1 MIIDTISII
10 ACVLIVL
17 LTIES
22 IIANPFFRNI
32 RRRDDDDFSVADAES
47 IDELPKLSVIVLANN
62 NFEALD
68 AHLPLLL
75 TQDYAP
81 GYEVIVVG
89 EKGDFHTENVL
100 QQYAHNKHLYATYIP
115 HRSLFMSKQKLAVA
129 LGVKAAHNEWIML
142 VDSTC
147 RPQSDVWLKTMASS
161 MDREANLV
169 IGYSNYCADTKP
181 YCRFDRLRTA
191 CYLLRRA
198 HRSTAYRAGGT
209 NIAFRRSEFI
219 AQDGYRGNLQLVNG
233 EYDFIV
239 NKYAHPLS
247 TRVVLDEDAWVR
259 EDEPSSRTW
268 HSRNISYAHVRKFL
282 ERSSAH
288 RSLFNF
294 DMASMY
300 VNYLLLATM
309 IALASIFG
317 KWIIL
322 GVAIAALIAT
332 LVIRSMLAN
341 KYYRQFE
348 ADLKAWKTPFYELAI
363 VWHNLSTKIRY
374 SKADQ
379 YDFTTHKL

>member
-198 HRSTAYRAGGT
+198 HRS
-209 NIAFRRSEFI
+209 
-219 AQDGYRGNLQLVNG
+219 
-233 EYDFIV
+233 
-239 NKYAHPLS
+239 
-247 TRVVLDEDAWVR
+247 
-259 EDEPSSRTW
+259 
-268 HSRNISYAHVRKFL
+268 RNISYAHVPKFL

-348 ADLKAWKTPFYELAI
+348 ADLKAWETPFYELAI